1 MKWFLRACPICG
13 GDLHEDI
20 EDRGWVACFMCA
32 RSFPATEVQA
42 VVEAT
47 TLPSTTP
54 ASAPLPTAA

>member
-1 MKWFLRACPICG
+1 MKWYLRACPTCG

-42 VVEAT
+42 LT
-47 TLPSTTP
+47 D
-54 ASAPLPTAA
+54 ASADPGVQDTAELTVAA